1 MIPLSYNVRNLAV
14 RKSTTIAAVAGIALV
29 TFLFASVFMLNN
41 GIKDTMGRSGRADNA
56 IILRQGS
63 DAELSSGISA
73 DQVGMLA
80 AKEMVARAPDGTP
93 LAVGE
98 SVVVVTLEKKGT
110 DGVSNVQVRGTGP
123 NVWLLR
129 PEVQIVAGR
138 KPQPGTDE
146 VVIGK
151 AIRGNFQG
159 CDLDQSFELKKNR
172 PVKVVGIFSAGGST
186 FESEVWADIDF
197 VRAAFGRQT
206 NISSVRVHLTSAG
219 KFDAFKADVESDK
232 TLGLQVVRE
241 SVYYEKQAGA
251 TGFFLMILG
260 IVIAFFF
267 SLGAIIGAS
276 ITMYAQ
282 VSNRTKEIGTLR
294 ALGFS
299 RFSILLSFII
309 ESLLVAAVGGL
320 IGVALSFVMGLFT
333 FSTMNFATW
342 SEIVIRFSTTPGIIL
357 SALIFSLVMGFVG
370 GFLPALRAA
379 RMSPLAA
386 IRD

>member
-1 MIPLSYNVRNLAV
+1 
-14 RKSTTIAAVAGIALV
+14 
-29 TFLFASVFMLNN
+29 VFMLNN

-56 IILRQGS
+56 IVLRQGS
-63 DAELSSGISA
+63 DAELSSGISP
-73 DQVGMLA
+73 DQVGILA

-110 DGVSNVQVRGTGP
+110 DGVSNVQVRGP
-123 NVWLLR
+123 SPIAWLIR
-129 PEVQIVAGR
+129 PEVQIIAGR
-138 KPQPGTDE
+138 KPTPGTDE

-151 AIRGNFQG
+151 GIRGNFQG
-159 CDLDQSFELKKNR
+159 CDLDQSFDLKKNR
-172 PVKVVGIFSAGGST
+172 PVKVVGIFSAAGST
-186 FESEVWADIDF
+186 FESEVWADVDF

-206 NISSVRVHLTSAG
+206 NISSARVHLTSAG

-241 SVYYEKQAGA
+241 STYYERQAGA

-282 VSNRTKEIGTLR
+282 VSNRTREIGTLR

-299 RFSILLSFII
+299 RFSILFSFII
-309 ESLLVAAVGGL
+309 ESLL
-320 IGVALSFVMGLFT
+320 
-333 FSTMNFATW
+333 
-342 SEIVIRFSTTPGIIL
+342 
-357 SALIFSLVMGFVG
+357 
-370 GFLPALRAA
+370 
-379 RMSPLAA
+379 
-386 IRD
+386 